1 LDLEQ
6 RAAQGLEAVGF
17 DAVVVGQQYPHAAS
31 QSTIGVMLRDLPAF
45 LAIAVVVVLTPGPA
59 TALVVRNSLRGGPRA
74 AWATTAGNSTGILAW
89 ALASVLG
96 ISALVAASEAAFAA
110 LKLVGAA
117 VLIWLGI
124 QAWRR
129 SRAGLPPEPH
139 DYERG
144 ANHYREGL
152 VTSFANPKL
161 AVFFVALFPQFVP
174 DGASVLA
181 ATLLMAAIVVTMDLV
196 YFTLLAVLVSRTRH
210 AFVERGWASRMER
223 VAGTVLIALGVRLA
237 LSDR

>member
-1 LDLEQ
+1 
-6 RAAQGLEAVGF
+6 
-17 DAVVVGQQYPHAAS
+17 
-31 QSTIGVMLRDLPAF
+31 MLRDLPAF
-45 LAIAVVVVLTPGPA
+45 LAIALVVVLTPGPA

-74 AWATTAGNSTGILAW
+74 AWATTAGNSTGILGW

-110 LKLVGAA
+110 LKLVGAI
-117 VLIWLGI
+117 VLVWLGI

-129 SRAGLPPEPH
+129 ARHDLPAAEPPPR
-139 DYERG
+139 RG
-144 ANHYREGL
+144 SSHYREGL
-152 VTSFANPKL
+152 ITSFANPKL

-174 DGASVLA
+174 NDASVLA
-181 ATLLMAAIVVTMDLV
+181 ATLTMAAIIVFMDV
-196 YFTLLAVLVSRTRH
+196 IWFTVLAVLVSRTRR

-237 LSDR
+237 FSDR